1 MFFVSPKNTTR
12 DQKQN
17 AGHNLT
23 PKTQHQNLKK
33 IPPKHKKMTPNLC
46 HKKSIKNKN
55 RPKIKRLSVDQVLI
69 NKTLILIM
77 VMFKYINFPW
87 QYMLINQIMLK

>member
-1 MFFVSPKNTTR
+1 
-12 DQKQN
+12 
-17 AGHNLT
+17 
-23 PKTQHQNLKK
+23 
-33 IPPKHKKMTPNLC
+33 
-46 HKKSIKNKN
+46 
-55 RPKIKRLSVDQVLI
+55 VDQVLI

>member
-33 IPPKHKKMTPNLC
+33 YHQNTKKWCQICVTKNQKQEPPK
-46 HKKSIKNKN
+46 
-55 RPKIKRLSVDQVLI
+55 
-69 NKTLILIM
+69 NKTSFSGPSID
-77 VMFKYINFPW
+77 
-87 QYMLINQIMLK
+87 

>member
-33 IPPKHKKMTPNLC
+33 IPPKHKKMTPNLSQ
-46 HKKSIKNKN
+46 KINQKQEPPKNKTSFSG
-55 RPKIKRLSVDQVLI
+55 PSID
-69 NKTLILIM
+69 
-77 VMFKYINFPW
+77 
-87 QYMLINQIMLK
+87 